1 MKLSVNPTY
10 WKKPS
15 DEDWAVISKEA
26 NFCSAAMSKQ
36 DAENLAK
43 DLGGDARV
51 VFSATALAF
60 KRNAFG
66 RAT

>member
-36 DAENLAK
+36 DAERMVE
-43 DLGGDARV
+43 DLGGDARM
-51 VFSATALAF
+51 VFSSTALAM
-60 KRNAFG
+60 KRNALG
-66 RAT
+66 G